1 MRRRTLTRLMAG
13 ASLWPIAAHA
23 EGNPEAP
30 KLGYVYTGP
39 KQLAAARIDAIVSGL
54 RASGRAAPQVEM
66 VVRVTEG
73 DPGKMAP
80 MVAEVLSK
88 NVSVFV
94 ANGPAVLQTVQA
106 ITRTLPIVAIDFE
119 SDPISAGY
127 AQSLAR
133 PGGNVTGVFLDFPNF
148 SGKWIELLLECM
160 PKLSRIALM
169 WDPTTGPVQ
178 VDALNRTAAAL
189 NMQTDLLEVRVRGD
203 YTGAFAVAKDRGA
216 GAVIMLSSPLVPA
229 SAKELADLSL
239 HYRLPA
245 ITMFSE
251 FARTGG
257 LFSYGPNLL
266 VATKQL
272 GVLAGKVLAG
282 TAPANLPIERPTNFE
297 LMVNLHAAEAL
308 GLTMPPSIL
317 ARADET
323 IE

>member
-106 ITRTLPIVAIDFE
+106 ITKTLPIVAIDFE

-127 AQSLAR
+127 AQSIAR

-148 SGKWIELLLECM
+148 SGKWIEILLECM

-178 VDALNRTAAAL
+178 VDAINRTAAAL
-189 NMQTDLLEVRVRGD
+189 NLKIDLLEVRVRGD

-239 HYRLPA
+239 RYRLPA

-272 GVLAGKVLAG
+272 GVLAGKILSG